1 MSRRTVAGLL
11 AIGLITVLG
20 FVALSRP
27 VPWVRYQPG
36 PTFDV
41 LDKYDGKEIIKVTGH
56 KTYSDGGALRMV
68 TVRPDGPEDE
78 VDLISVLFAWADP
91 DISVYPKSIY
101 KKAETNESV
110 REESAAQ
117 MTSSQDASIAAALA
131 ALDIGFSTEVAIPIS
146 EVDTDGASNGRLK
159 VGDRLVA
166 VGGKSAKTASE
177 FVKLVRSTTPGSVL
191 RLTVLREGTR
201 KNVSVT
207 TRADEKN
214 PRESRINITFGGS
227 PEIKL
232 VLPFEVEYQLDERI
246 GGSSAGMIFALALYD
261 RLTPGSLTGGK
272 SVAGT
277 GEISPDGVVG
287 PIGGI
292 GQKLAGAQRDGARLF
307 LAPEENCAEAA
318 RAHYDH
324 DKLRVVKIH
333 TLKDAIKAVEA
344 WRKNPDADLPRCTR

>member
-68 TVRPDGPEDE
+68 TVRPDGPEDK
-78 VDLISVLFAWADP
+78 VDLVSVVLGWFDR
-91 DISVYPKSIY
+91 DISIYPHSIY
-101 KKAETNESV
+101 DKEDTNESV
-110 REESAAQ
+110 RQNSAVQ
-117 MTSSQDASIAAALA
+117 MSSSQDFATAAALD
-131 ALDIGFSTEVAIPIS
+131 ALGVKFRTDLVVAD
-146 EVDTDGASNGRLK
+146 VAKDGAAARILK
-159 VGDRLVA
+159 KGDVIRAIDGKTDADPNVLVNRIRESSP
-166 VGGKSAKTASE
+166 GDTLTFSI
-177 FVKLVRSTTPGSVL
+177 VRSGKERDVRITTRPAAEDPQSGRIGITPGSKYAFPFKVQIQL
-191 RLTVLREGTR
+191 
-201 KNVSVT
+201 
-207 TRADEKN
+207 
-214 PRESRINITFGGS
+214 
-227 PEIKL
+227 PEN
-232 VLPFEVEYQLDERI
+232 I
-246 GGSSAGMIFALALYD
+246 GGSSAGMIFALSIYD
-261 RLTPGSLTGGK
+261 VLTPGSLTGGK
-272 SVAGT
+272 VIAGT
-277 GEISPDGVVG
+277 GEIDGSGVVG